1 MPGSPLRRSEVA
13 EEVLKRFGTEPETAE
28 KLASAAAHAIGVLGI
43 HGVSVT
49 ARDTTAPA
57 GRARRSDVEQHFRV
71 HDTPSRRDPLHRTVE
86 LPQPVTAEVAERFNR
101 LFGRG

>member
-1 MPGSPLRRSEVA
+1 MADEI
-13 EEVLKRFGTEPETAE
+13 LKRFGTDPEPAE
-28 KLASAAAHAIGVLGI
+28 KLARDAAAAEAVLGI

-57 GRARRSDVEQHFRV
+57 GRASRADIEPHFPVR
-71 HDTPSRRDPLHRTVE
+71 DTPTRRDPKHRTVE
-86 LPQPVTAEVAERFNR
+86 LPKPVTREVADLFNR